1 MTEADGSGTQDT
13 REAWSTRRCAV
24 VLGVWL
30 LSCSTVFC
38 SGVWLHGHPGG
49 RLFTAE
55 RADAQQEIWFLGFA
69 AHALSHLQHPF
80 LTNLM
85 YAGQGG
91 VNTLS
96 NTSEL
101 AVGVLFAPVTWI
113 AGPIVTFNLVTLLAP
128 VATGLVTFWSLQ
140 SVTRRRFGQC
150 VAATMVAF
158 APNLVA
164 AAVGGHLMVT
174 LFIYPPIVFA
184 LMTDLLVTKRRS
196 DVRNGIWL
204 GLATAVQFF
213 IGTELLVI
221 SVTVTA
227 VALLVVWVLAPRR
240 SVPWGGL
247 FRAGSWAVGIAGV
260 LLAYP
265 LWFALAGPQ
274 HVTGPAWPI
283 ILYANHHPGDIVGIG
298 HGGVAFTASGIGLGI
313 NTTYLG
319 WALLTFLAVSAPHW
333 RGRTPVVLAAT
344 GVVSWLLSLGSPA
357 QATGFFGTVS
367 HPMRLLDHLPLFDA
381 VIAARFDLG
390 CTFCAALLLAFS
402 IDGWAAVVAERWERN
417 GRAERVARI
426 VVATA
431 AIVAC
436 LPVVATYRI
445 PSAAPVHEPWW
456 FAARASTLHPGGNV
470 TVYPNYQTLMW
481 EAVQDF
487 PFPITGGYAIIPGTD
502 GTTSQAFEVPR
513 PLDAVLLRAEVLRKR
528 PTGLDLTDAT
538 LPDALATLKER
549 SVSTVVVLT
558 KEANA
563 GYVAATFTSL
573 LGRGPTVDHR
583 VMVWHHVQAQLPDHP
598 VPGAAAAIATC
609 AWRWHRSA
617 ADAVRCS
624 EIVLTAARHL
634 GA

>member
-24 VLGVWL
+24 IFGAWL

-49 RLFTAE
+49 RLFAAE

-69 AHALSHLQHPF
+69 AHVLSHLQHPF

-140 SVTRRRFGQC
+140 CVTERRVGQC

-196 DVRNGIWL
+196 DMRNGIWL

-221 SVTVTA
+221 TVTVTA
-227 VALLVVWVLAPRR
+227 VALLVAWVLAPRR
-240 SVPWGGL
+240 SVQWGSL
-247 FRAGSWAVGIAGV
+247 VRAGSWAVGIAGV

-265 LWFALAGPQ
+265 LWFVLAGPQ

-283 ILYANHHPGDIVGIG
+283 IPFANHHPGDVLGLG
-298 HGGVAFTASGIGLGI
+298 HGGATFTASGVGLGI

-319 WALLTFLAVSAPHW
+319 WALLIALAISAPRW
-333 RGRTPVVLAAT
+333 RGRTPVVLAVT
-344 GVVSWLLSLGSPA
+344 GVISWLLSLGNPA
-357 QATGFFGTVS
+357 RATGLFGAVF
-367 HPMRLLDHLPLFDA
+367 HPMRLLDHLPLFNA
-381 VIAARFDLG
+381 VMAARFDLG
-390 CTFCAALLLAFS
+390 CTFCAALLIAFS
-402 IDGWAAVVAERWERN
+402 VDGWMRVVEERWADNDRSKRF
-417 GRAERVARI
+417 GGG
-426 VVATA
+426 VVGAA
-431 AIVAC
+431 AILVC
-436 LPVVATYRI
+436 LPVVATYGI
-445 PSAAPVHEPWW
+445 PSAAAVHEPWW
-456 FAARASTLHPGGNV
+456 FAARASSLHPEGNV
-470 TVYPNYQTLMW
+470 TVYPNYRTLMW

-487 PFPITGGYAIIPGTD
+487 PFPITGGYAIIPGMD
-502 GTTSQAFEVPR
+502 GTTSQAFDVPR
-513 PLDAVLLRAEVLRKR
+513 PLDGVLLRAEVLRKR
-528 PTGLDLTDAT
+528 PSGLDLTNAT

-558 KEANA
+558 KDANA

-573 LGRGPTVDHR
+573 LGRGPIVDHG
-583 VMVWHHVQAQLPDHP
+583 VMVWHHVQAELPDHP

-617 ADAVRCS
+617 ADAVHCS
-624 EIVLTAARHL
+624 EIVLAAARHL
-634 GA
+634 GT